1 MADNNLRWF
10 IENGHALYYGAQPYG
25 VKAWGKFNG
34 KQGSGN
40 NYNLTF
46 TGGNIQSIVRVSTAL
61 YKVTFINPAPH
72 ADYSVS
78 GSVNPNSAGGAYFGV
93 REYDNPV
100 TTTDFHIE
108 LRDSTNNYRNSD
120 RISFQVVY

>member
-1 MADNNLRWF
+1 M
-10 IENGHALYYGAQPYG
+10 YYGAQPYG
-25 VKAWGKFNG
+25 VKAWGKFDG
-34 KQGSGN
+34 TEGSGN

-78 GSVNPNSAGGAYFGV
+78 GSANPNGTGGAFFGV
-93 REYDNPV
+93 REYGGLV

-108 LRDSTNNYRNSD
+108 LRDNSNGYRNSD
-120 RISFQVVY
+120 RVSFQVVY